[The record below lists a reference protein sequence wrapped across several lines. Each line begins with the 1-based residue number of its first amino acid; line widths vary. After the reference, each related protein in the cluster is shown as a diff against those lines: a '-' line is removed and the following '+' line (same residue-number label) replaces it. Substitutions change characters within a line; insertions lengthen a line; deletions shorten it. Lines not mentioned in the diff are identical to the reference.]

1 MEEQIILRGRVEKK
15 ANILKH
21 PEFYQDVNLICFHIR
36 KEYISGLITF
46 GQETDL
52 KNIEITL
59 KPWPEDVTTRAIKY
73 FFAMRDALVLQ
84 TQGNI
89 TPDREYKTHLYR
101 SCIKALDIWKDDV
114 LVDSYKDLD
123 KKGMYQATELMKQW
137 CLDAGADIRNLTPEV
152 EAIQKELKE
161 SKRENSSN
169 D

>member
-21 PEFYQDVNLICFHIR
+21 PKLYQDVNLICFHIR
-36 KEYISGLITF
+36 KEYIPGLVTF

-84 TQGNI
+84 TQGDI
-89 TPDREYKTHLYR
+89 TPDRNYKDHLYR
-101 SCIKALDIWKDDV
+101 SCIKKLDIWEDGK
-114 LVDSYKDLD
+114 LVDSIKGLD
-123 KKGMYQATELMKQW
+123 KKELWQATEAMKQD
-137 CLDAGADIRNLTPEV
+137 CLNEGADIRNLTPEV

-161 SKRENSSN
+161 TK
-169 D
+169 